1 MADATVVFVH
11 GLWLSGH
18 EAFLLRRRLE
28 SERGYHWWA
37 FPYHSAVHSMD
48 AIADSLAQSIA
59 AIDTPVV
66 HMVGHSLGGLVILR
80 FMQRHHY
87 KVPGRAVFL
96 GTPSLQSVAAHT
108 VARFGFGR
116 ALLGPA
122 ALEELLHARTRH
134 WEYERELGII
144 AGNNPMGLARMVV
157 EFTEPNDG
165 VVTLAETRLPG
176 ATAHVTLPVSHTG
189 MLLSGRVAQEVGEF
203 LEYGRF
209 HETVT

>member
-18 EAFLLRRRLE
+18 EAFLLRKRVE
-28 SERGYHWWA
+28 SERGYQWRG

-48 AIADSLAQSIA
+48 AIADALAESVASIQS
-59 AIDTPVV
+59 PVI
-66 HMVGHSLGGLVILR
+66 HLVGHSLGGLVILR
-80 FMQRHHY
+80 FMERHDF

-108 VARFGFGR
+108 MARFGFGR

-144 AGNNPMGLARMVV
+144 AGNSPLGLGRMVV
-157 EFTEPNDG
+157 EFNEPNDG
-165 VVTLAETRLPG
+165 VIMVAETRLPG

-189 MLLSGRVAQEVGEF
+189 MLLSARVAQEVGAF
-203 LEYGRF
+203 LEHGRF
-209 HETVT
+209 HG